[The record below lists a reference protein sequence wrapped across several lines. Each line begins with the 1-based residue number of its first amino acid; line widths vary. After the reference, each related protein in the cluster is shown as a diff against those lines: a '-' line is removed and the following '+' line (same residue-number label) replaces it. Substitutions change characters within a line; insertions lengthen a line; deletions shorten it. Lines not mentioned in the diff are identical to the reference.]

1 MPADAL
7 PESFPLL
14 SADVAAER
22 RELLRAAFPE
32 VFTEGGKV
40 DWERLRRAL
49 GDSVDAG
56 KERYGL
62 NWPGKAACFTNI
74 QTPSRA
80 TLRPARGES
89 VEFDATGHVII
100 EGDNLEVL
108 KLLQK
113 SYLGQVKM
121 IYIDPPYNTGND
133 FIYPDN
139 YAENLETYLRYTGQV
154 DADGQKFSTNPETDG
169 RFHSRWLNMMY
180 PRLYLARNLLRDDGL
195 IFISVD
201 DGEVANLRGAM
212 NEIFGEENFLA
223 NIAWEKRYTRS
234 NNARLFY
241 SLKDNIVVY
250 RKTDIVSFLR
260 EARSEKSDASYDNP
274 DNDPRGLWTTSSYVN
289 PALKSER
296 ANLVYPIKNPVTGEE
311 VNHPTHAWKYE
322 FPEHQRHISEN
333 RLHWAR
339 GGDTKFPRLKI
350 FLSDVQGL
358 VPIDLW
364 DYKSAGTTDEGGLQV
379 KELFGEAVFDNPKPT
394 KLIQRML
401 SLATTNSEEAIVMDF
416 FGGSGTTAQAVLE
429 LNKEDG
435 GNRRFILV
443 QLPEPTGRKDY
454 PTIADITKE
463 RVRRVI
469 QKLDAAAEGQLALS
483 ADTAAAK
490 PDRGFK
496 VFKLDTSNFLPWD
509 GHAATDAAS
518 LRAQLELHVHHLVA
532 GRQPEDL
539 LFELLLKSGYPL
551 TAPVETLTLAGRTVF
566 SVAWGDL
573 LLCLERELS
582 DDLLRAMAERQPTPA
597 RVVCLDEG
605 FAGQDALKT
614 NAVQTMKTRGVT
626 KFQTV

>member
-1 MPADAL
+1 MTAAEL
-7 PESFPLL
+7 PEPFPLL

-22 RELLRAAFPE
+22 RELLRRAFPE
-32 VFTEGGKV
+32 AVSEGGQV

-80 TLRPARGES
+80 TLRPVRGES
-89 VEFDATGHVII
+89 VEFDATGHVVI

-113 SYLGQVKM
+113 SYLGRVKM

-139 YAENLETYLRYTGQV
+139 YAENLETYLRYTGQT
-154 DADGQKFSTNPETDG
+154 DAAGKAFSTNPETDG

-195 IFISVD
+195 VFISIDDHEVD
-201 DGEVANLRGAM
+201 NLRKICE
-212 NEIFGEENFLA
+212 EIFGEENIVSVVVWQKGYGGGAKVKHVVGLHEYVLVVAKSIDALGALELPPDPAVLKYYKYKDSKHEVRGPFRTQPLATTSMDERPNLKFPIHWQGHEIWPDKQWQWSAERVKAALA
-223 NIAWEKRYTRS
+223 NDELVISK
-234 NNARLFY
+234 
-241 SLKDNIVVY
+241 
-250 RKTDIVSFLR
+250 
-260 EARSEKSDASYDNP
+260 
-274 DNDPRGLWTTSSYVN
+274 
-289 PALKSER
+289 KSER
-296 ANLVYPIKNPVTGEE
+296 WIV
-311 VNHPTHAWKYE
+311 
-322 FPEHQRHISEN
+322 
-333 RLHWAR
+333 
-339 GGDTKFPRLKI
+339 
-350 FLSDVQGL
+350 
-358 VPIDLW
+358 
-364 DYKSAGTTDEGGLQV
+364 DYKQYLKNEEGEVRNAKPFSILQGPYTRVGTDDVGLLGLDTAG
-379 KELFGEAVFDNPKPT
+379 FSFPKPVG
-394 KLIQRML
+394 LIEKFL
-401 SLATTNSEEAIVMDF
+401 LYCDKDALVLDF
-416 FGGSGTTAQAVLE
+416 FAGSGTTGQAVLD
-429 LNKEDG
+429 LNAKDG
-435 GNRRFILV
+435 GNRKFILV
-443 QLPEPTGRKDY
+443 QLPEPTGRTDY

-469 QKLDAAAEGQLALS
+469 GKLDAANDGQLALTT
-483 ADTAAAK
+483 DAAAK

-509 GHAATDAAS
+509 GRAATDADA
-518 LRAQLELHVHHLVA
+518 LRAQLELHVHHLVD
-532 GRQPEDL
+532 GRGPEDL
-539 LFELLLKSGYPL
+539 LYELLLKSGYPL
-551 TAPVETLTLAGRTVF
+551 TAPVETLSLAGRTVY
-566 SVAWGDL
+566 SVAGGDL
-573 LLCLERELS
+573 LLCLERDLS
-582 DDLLRAMAERQPTPA
+582 EDVLRAMADRQPTPA